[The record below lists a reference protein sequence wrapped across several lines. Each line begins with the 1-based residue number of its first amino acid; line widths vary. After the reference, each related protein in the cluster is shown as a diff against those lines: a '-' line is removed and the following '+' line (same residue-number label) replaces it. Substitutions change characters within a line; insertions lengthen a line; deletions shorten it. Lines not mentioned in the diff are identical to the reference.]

1 MLLGCYVFSLLTQLV
16 SSAWLLYFKCTKSFF
31 WKWFMHTFIIENQVN
46 SCFSNQDFWLFC
58 TVCWVHGSCWFHSC
72 CALVCLIWLSSSGA
86 SLLWMEDRY
95 QWQQIMSFRKNLF
108 DITRFLH
115 VCCSVIFSK
124 LKLSVRNVHSRVLLV
139 TLKINQSLRTYM
151 AIMLCFH
158 ILVNEIWNSLSFPVF

>member
-1 MLLGCYVFSLLTQLV
+1 MIKTRHTPTLLWLVRNYHAAKLMLLGCYVFSLLTQLV
-16 SSAWLLYFKCTKSFF
+16 SSACLLYFKCTKSFF

-46 SCFSNQDFWLFC
+46 SCFSNQDFLLFC

-115 VCCSVIFSK
+115 VCCSVIFSNSN
-124 LKLSVRNVHSRVLLV
+124 SVSEMFALE
-139 TLKINQSLRTYM
+139 
-151 AIMLCFH
+151 F
-158 ILVNEIWNSLSFPVF
+158 F